1 MALPYVNY
9 HTSSYT
15 PGIDDL
21 QRGAVIWPTNTS
33 LPSTI
38 PHSAAIDGEYVLDQS
53 SPRQAP
59 SRSVTPS
66 HRSVTPSHRSVTP
79 INTSV
84 TPVNG
89 SVTPINRSVTPNNRS
104 VTPSQILMEGVTP
117 KETYIGDVSPRAS
130 ISSEGSVDRAKLSD
144 SENDNWES
152 VLQESGMVSFIG
164 KYVACTFKSRSSILF
179 YEYFF

>member
-21 QRGAVIWPTNTS
+21 QRGAVIWPTNAS

-66 HRSVTPSHRSVTP
+66 HRSVTP
-79 INTSV
+79 N
-84 TPVNG
+84 
-89 SVTPINRSVTPNNRS
+89 NRSVTPVNRS
-104 VTPSQILMEGVTP
+104 VTPSQILVEGVTP
-117 KETYIGDVSPRAS
+117 KDTYIGNVSPRAS
-130 ISSEGSVDRAKLSD
+130 ISSEGSVDRVKLSD
-144 SENDNWES
+144 SKNDNWES
-152 VLQESGMVSFIG
+152 VLEESGMVSFIG
-164 KYVACTFKSRSSILF
+164 KYVVRTFKSRSSILF

>member
-66 HRSVTPSHRSVTP
+66 HRSVTP

-84 TPVNG
+84 TPV
-89 SVTPINRSVTPNNRS
+89 NRS

-164 KYVACTFKSRSSILF
+164 KYVVCTFKSRSSILF

>member
-84 TPVNG
+84 TPVN
-89 SVTPINRSVTPNNRS
+89 RS

-117 KETYIGDVSPRAS
+117 KETYIGNVSPRAS

-164 KYVACTFKSRSSILF
+164 KYVVCTFKSRSSILF

>member
-66 HRSVTPSHRSVTP
+66 HRSVTP
-79 INTSV
+79 INR
-84 TPVNG
+84 
-89 SVTPINRSVTPNNRS
+89 SVTPINRSVTPNNRSVTPVNRS

-164 KYVACTFKSRSSILF
+164 KYVVCTFKSRSSILF

>member
-21 QRGAVIWPTNTS
+21 QRGAVIWPTNAS

-66 HRSVTPSHRSVTP
+66 HRSVTP

-84 TPVNG
+84 TPV
-89 SVTPINRSVTPNNRS
+89 NRS

-164 KYVACTFKSRSSILF
+164 KYVVCTFKSRSSILF